1 MAIAQVK
8 SDCLQANNRLN
19 SQILYLMELAH
30 MNKQL
35 QKGFTL
41 IELMIVV
48 AIIGILAAVA
58 LPAYQD
64 YIKTAN
70 MARANSNFETAVKS
84 TKATFVKGETRT
96 ALGLSAGVPSDAAAW
111 ISEIYGAD
119 AKAPAGG
126 GAAYVATATASTGNV
141 GVVVDGSSQVVLT
154 RLAYEELLA
163 VTVTVAPDGNN

>member
-1 MAIAQVK
+1 
-8 SDCLQANNRLN
+8 
-19 SQILYLMELAH
+19 

-70 MARANSNFETAVKS
+70 MARVTSNYEEAVRV
-84 TKATFVKGETRT
+84 TKATFSKGATRR
-96 ALGLSAGVPSDAAAW
+96 ALGLADDVPSDVTGW
-111 ISEIYGAD
+111 IAIYGD
-119 AKAPAGG
+119 
-126 GAAYVATATASTGNV
+126 TATAPGGGLAYRSGTLDTDGNAEGAI
-141 GVVVDGSSQVVLT
+141 GVVHATTDGG
-154 RLAYEELLA
+154 
-163 VTVTVAPDGNN
+163 TVTLTMPTYADFPQADPKSEAITGDDWGG

>member
-1 MAIAQVK
+1 
-8 SDCLQANNRLN
+8 
-19 SQILYLMELAH
+19 

-70 MARANSNFETAVKS
+70 MARVTSNYEEAVRV
-84 TKATFVKGETRT
+84 TKATFSKGATRR
-96 ALGLSAGVPSDAAAW
+96 ALGLADDQVPGSDVEWIAVYGTTALAPGGGSAYKAGALVAADDTAGAIGVVFTASAGDDIVTLTMPKYADFPATPKSEA
-111 ISEIYGAD
+111 ISSGD
-119 AKAPAGG
+119 WGG
-126 GAAYVATATASTGNV
+126 
-141 GVVVDGSSQVVLT
+141 
-154 RLAYEELLA
+154 
-163 VTVTVAPDGNN
+163 

>member
-1 MAIAQVK
+1 
-8 SDCLQANNRLN
+8 
-19 SQILYLMELAH
+19 

-70 MARANSNFETAVKS
+70 MARVTSNYEEAVRV
-84 TKATFVKGETRT
+84 TKATFSKGATRR
-96 ALGLSAGVPSDAAAW
+96 ALGLNDDQVPTTDVEWLAV
-111 ISEIYGAD
+111 YGNTAL
-119 AKAPAGG
+119 APGG
-126 GAAYVATATASTGNV
+126 DLAYRTGILDDVGNAQGAIG
-141 GVVVDGSSQVVLT
+141 VVLT
-154 RLAYEELLA
+154 ASA
-163 VTVTVAPDGNN
+163 GGTVTLTMPTYADLPATPKFENISSDDWGG

>member
-1 MAIAQVK
+1 
-8 SDCLQANNRLN
+8 
-19 SQILYLMELAH
+19 

-70 MARANSNFETAVKS
+70 MARVTSNYEEAVRV
-84 TKATFVKGETRT
+84 TKATFSKGATRR
-96 ALGLSAGVPSDAAAW
+96 ALGLGDDQYLLQMLSW
-111 ISEIYGAD
+111 IDVYGAT
-119 AKAPAGG
+119 ALAPGG
-126 GAAYVATATASTGNV
+126 GAAYIESGSGLMTAGAI
-141 GVVVDGSSQVVLT
+141 GVVLAATGVDVVTLT
-154 RLAYEELLA
+154 MPTYADFPAKTRDRSLRDEW
-163 VTVTVAPDGNN
+163 GG

>member
-1 MAIAQVK
+1 
-8 SDCLQANNRLN
+8 
-19 SQILYLMELAH
+19 

-70 MARANSNFETAVKS
+70 MARVTSNYEEAVRVS
-84 TKATFVKGETRT
+84 KATFSKGATRL
-96 ALGLSAGVPSDAAAW
+96 ALGLADDTPTDVLGW
-111 ISEIYGAD
+111 IAIYGVD
-119 AKAPAGG
+119 AKAPGGNDAYRAAVDDTEGAIGVALYASGTDTGVTLTMPNYADLPAGVSTNIIKSEWG
-126 GAAYVATATASTGNV
+126 G
-141 GVVVDGSSQVVLT
+141 
-154 RLAYEELLA
+154 
-163 VTVTVAPDGNN
+163 

>member
-1 MAIAQVK
+1 
-8 SDCLQANNRLN
+8 
-19 SQILYLMELAH
+19 

-70 MARANSNFETAVKS
+70 MARVTSNYEQAVRV
-84 TKATFVKGETRT
+84 TKATFSKGATRR
-96 ALGLSAGVPSDAAAW
+96 ALGLSDDVPVDTGEW
-111 ISEIYGAD
+111 IAIYGAD
-119 AKAPAGG
+119 ALAPGG
-126 GAAYVATATASTGNV
+126 GSAYSTTAAGIAATGAIGVVATASSVTLVMPQYGDFAADKTETITA
-141 GVVVDGSSQVVLT
+141 
-154 RLAYEELLA
+154 EEW
-163 VTVTVAPDGNN
+163 GG

>member
-1 MAIAQVK
+1 
-8 SDCLQANNRLN
+8 
-19 SQILYLMELAH
+19 

-70 MARANSNFETAVKS
+70 MARVNSNFEEAARAA
-84 TKATFVKGETRT
+84 KATFSKGATRR
-96 ALGLSAGVPSDAAAW
+96 ALGLSDDVPTTVPLWYDVFGSSAL
-111 ISEIYGAD
+111 
-119 AKAPAGG
+119 APGG
-126 GAAYVATATASTGNV
+126 GSAYQATANATTGAI
-141 GVVVDGSSQVVLT
+141 GVTTGSSATVVLV
-154 RLAYEELLA
+154 LPAYGDL
-163 VTVTVAPDGNN
+163 VTKTETINASEWGG

>member
-1 MAIAQVK
+1 
-8 SDCLQANNRLN
+8 
-19 SQILYLMELAH
+19 

-70 MARANSNFETAVKS
+70 MARVTSNYEEAVRV
-84 TKATFVKGETRT
+84 TKATFSKGATRT
-96 ALGLSAGVPSDAAAW
+96 ALGLGSDVPADTAGWIGVYGSSYLAPS
-111 ISEIYGAD
+111 
-119 AKAPAGG
+119 G
-126 GAAYVATATASTGNV
+126 GAAYIDSATGNADGAI
-141 GVVVDGSSQVVLT
+141 GVVASGSGINAQVILT
-154 RLAYEELLA
+154 RPVYADFTA
-163 VTVTVAPDGNN
+163 IKQDTVIAGDWGG

>member
-1 MAIAQVK
+1 
-8 SDCLQANNRLN
+8 
-19 SQILYLMELAH
+19 

-70 MARANSNFETAVKS
+70 MARVSSNYEEAVRVS
-84 TKATFVKGETRT
+84 KATYSKGATRR
-96 ALGLSAGVPSDAAAW
+96 ALGLSDDVPVDTGEW
-111 ISEIYGAD
+111 IAIYGAD
-119 AKAPAGG
+119 ALAPGG
-126 GAAYVATATASTGNV
+126 GSAYSTTAAGIAATGAIGVVATASSVTLVMPQYGDFAADKTETITA
-141 GVVVDGSSQVVLT
+141 
-154 RLAYEELLA
+154 EEW
-163 VTVTVAPDGNN
+163 GG

>member
-1 MAIAQVK
+1 
-8 SDCLQANNRLN
+8 
-19 SQILYLMELAH
+19 

-70 MARANSNFETAVKS
+70 MARVTSNYEEAVRV
-84 TKATFVKGETRT
+84 TKATFSKGATRR
-96 ALGLSAGVPSDAAAW
+96 ALGLSDDVPTTAALW
-111 ISEIYGAD
+111 IDVYGAT
-119 AKAPAGG
+119 ALSPGG
-126 GAAYVATATASTGNV
+126 DDAYVEKANMI
-141 GVVVDGSSQVVLT
+141 DGSGQIGVSTSTTFDAEVVLT
-154 RLAYEELLA
+154 KPLYGDLLEA
-163 VTVTVAPDGNN
+163 DSDPITAADWGG

>member
-1 MAIAQVK
+1 
-8 SDCLQANNRLN
+8 
-19 SQILYLMELAH
+19 

-70 MARANSNFETAVKS
+70 MARVTSNYEEAVRVS
-84 TKATFVKGETRT
+84 KATFSKGATRL
-96 ALGLSAGVPSDAAAW
+96 ALGLTDDTPTDAPGW
-111 ISEIYGAD
+111 IAIYGTD
-119 AKAPAGG
+119 AKAPGG
-126 GAAYVATATASTGNV
+126 GAAYLDTGE
-141 GVVVDGSSQVVLT
+141 D
-154 RLAYEELLA
+154 A
-163 VTVTVAPDGNN
+163 VTGAIGVAQITSGTDTGVRLTMPQYADLPAGVSTDILKSEWGG

>member
-1 MAIAQVK
+1 
-8 SDCLQANNRLN
+8 
-19 SQILYLMELAH
+19 

-70 MARANSNFETAVKS
+70 MARVTSNYEEAVRVS
-84 TKATFVKGETRT
+84 KATFSKGATRL
-96 ALGLSAGVPSDAAAW
+96 ALGLTDDTPTTATGW
-111 ISEIYGAD
+111 IAIYGTD
-119 AKAPAGG
+119 AKAPGG
-126 GAAYVATATASTGNV
+126 GAAYLDTGADADKGAIGVALFSSGTDTGV
-141 GVVVDGSSQVVLT
+141 TLTMPQYADLPAGVSKNIIKSEWG
-154 RLAYEELLA
+154 
-163 VTVTVAPDGNN
+163 G

>member
-1 MAIAQVK
+1 
-8 SDCLQANNRLN
+8 
-19 SQILYLMELAH
+19 

-70 MARANSNFETAVKS
+70 MARVTSNYEEAVRV
-84 TKATFVKGETRT
+84 TKATFSKGATRT
-96 ALGLSAGVPSDAAAW
+96 ALGLGSDVPADTAGW
-111 ISEIYGAD
+111 I
-119 AKAPAGG
+119 
-126 GAAYVATATASTGNV
+126 
-141 GVVVDGSSQVVLT
+141 GVYGSSY
-154 RLAYEELLA
+154 LAPRWWCSLYRFCN
-163 VTVTVAPDGNN
+163 G